1 MAININRKL
10 PLSSDAKASLSEGVL
25 SITGAKGELTLI
37 VHDAVKVSLEENS
50 ILFNPK
56 DLEDKTSI
64 SMTSTM
70 RSLTLNMIEGVTKGF
85 EKKLEINGV
94 GYRVKVSGDNLELS
108 LGYSHPINY
117 KLPQGIS
124 AEAPTNTELVLT
136 STNKQLLGDT
146 ASEIRAFRP
155 PEPYKGKGVKYS
167 DEHIKRKESKK
178 TA

>member
-1 MAININRKL
+1 MKKIEARNRRARKL
-10 PLSSDAKASLSEGVL
+10 RSLSEGLNVNRL
-25 SITGAKGELTLI
+25 SIFRSVSYTHLRAHETLRHL
-37 VHDAVKVSLEENS
+37 VCRL
-50 ILFNPK
+50 L
-56 DLEDKTSI
+56 L
-64 SMTSTM
+64 
-70 RSLTLNMIEGVTKGF
+70 

-94 GYRVKVSGDNLELS
+94 GYRVKVSGANLELS

-117 KLPQGIS
+117 KLPDGVT